1 MAYAERTEVTIDRT
15 QAEIRKLIMAKGGTN
30 YFTGE
35 EPDRVHVAFRLSDRN
50 IRFTLP
56 LPKQAGTEKQWNQTC
71 RSRWRG
77 LFLCIKAKFESVDS
91 KIETFEEAFLAHV
104 QMPDGYTVGETIKPQ
119 LALAYKDNI
128 SVPLLPAP
136 KGGA

>member
-1 MAYAERTEVTIDRT
+1 MVYATRTEVTVDRS
-15 QAEIRKLIMAKGGTN
+15 QAEIRKLIMGKGGTS

-35 EPDRVHVAFRLSDRN
+35 EPERVHLAFRLHDRN

-56 LPKQAGTEKQWNQTC
+56 MPAKVSDQTR
-71 RSRWRG
+71 RSLWRG
-77 LFLCIKAKFESVDS
+77 LLLCIKAKFESVES

-104 QMPDGYTVGETIKPQ
+104 QMPEGDTVGERIAPQ
-119 LALAYKDNI
+119 LALSYSEGRSI
-128 SVPLLPAP
+128 PLLPAP